1 MRDEKKKEGEIN
13 KMMKEKNEKASKK
26 DRKGKKI
33 NTDRKQMEAKGKRKE
48 EKKNEKK
55 KGNRKTADLFFSW
68 FLKVLLLQI
77 QKIKMHTYKP
87 THVPWR
93 MRSVKGMSE

>member
-26 DRKGKKI
+26 DR
-33 NTDRKQMEAKGKRKE
+33 KGKRKE